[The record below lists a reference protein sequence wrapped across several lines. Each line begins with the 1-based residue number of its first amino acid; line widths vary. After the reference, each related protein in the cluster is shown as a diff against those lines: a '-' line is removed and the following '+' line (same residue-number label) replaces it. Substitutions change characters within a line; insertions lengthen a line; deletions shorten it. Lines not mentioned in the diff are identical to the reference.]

1 MRILGLKPLAV
12 LAAALGVYFA
22 GFMIYGL
29 LFGQIWMDLA
39 GFDGESFEG
48 EGWRM
53 ALGPV
58 MPVMITLGI
67 GLLIKD
73 RGITTWQA
81 GAKLGAMVGF
91 FFLCGTQLY
100 SVAYGLDPLAL
111 YALDAF
117 HLMLNGV
124 IAGAVLGGMKAAQ

>member
-29 LFGQIWMDLA
+29 IFSQTWMDLS

-58 MPVMITLGI
+58 MPLVITIGM

-81 GAKLGAMVGF
+81 GAKLGAFVGG

-111 YALDAF
+111 YAIDAL

-124 IAGAVLGGMKAAQ
+124 IAGAVLGAMKAGE